1 MQVEDIR
8 VFVPSKDFEKSKL
21 FYKELGFEL
30 TFETDEIAEFENGEC
45 SFLLQNFYNE
55 EFANNLMLQLVV
67 SSIEDVHE
75 KLQKSPD
82 VFDRFEEPKGVPW
95 GKLLY
100 LWGPSGELWH
110 ITEFSDQ

>member
-21 FYKELGFEL
+21 FYKVLGFKL
-30 TFETDEIAEFENGEC
+30 TFESGDVAEFENGEC

-55 EFANNLMLQLVV
+55 EFASNLMLQLVV
-67 SSIEDVHE
+67 SSVEGVHKE
-75 KLQKSPD
+75 LKELPD
-82 VFDRFEEPKGVPW
+82 MFHRFEEPKEVPW
-95 GKLLY
+95 GKVLY